1 MIMDK
6 KLCATCVA
14 LAVLVFAMAAPQGTA
29 LARGARGG
37 GMDVRTA
44 DLCLVHN
51 ALPEYV
57 SGGIGTVAAVTDR
70 RFGVTAWAVS
80 LEGMQ
85 KDTTYGV
92 YDTGSED
99 FNCEGDEEGTFFVY
113 EIDTDRNGE
122 AYRNTE
128 GVNRNDVPEVGH
140 VIQICRYDGF
150 VDGDIPILKGVL
162 VKGGKEQNKPGR
174 CR

>member
-1 MIMDK
+1 MIMEQ

-14 LAVLVFAMAAPQGTA
+14 LAVLVFAMAVPQGTA

-37 GMDVRTA
+37 GMVVRTA

-57 SGGIGTVAAVTDR
+57 SGGIGTVAAVTDKR
-70 RFGVTAWAVS
+70 LKITAWAVS

-85 KDTTYGV
+85 KYTTYGV
-92 YDTGSED
+92 YDTGSGGS
-99 FNCEGDEEGTFFVY
+99 NCEGDEEGTFSVY
-113 EIDTDRNGE
+113 EINTDGNGE

-128 GVNRNDVPEVGH
+128 GVNRLDVPEVGDA
-140 VIQICRYDGF
+140 IQICRYDDG
-150 VDGDIPILKGVL
+150 VGGDIPILKGVL

-174 CR
+174 C